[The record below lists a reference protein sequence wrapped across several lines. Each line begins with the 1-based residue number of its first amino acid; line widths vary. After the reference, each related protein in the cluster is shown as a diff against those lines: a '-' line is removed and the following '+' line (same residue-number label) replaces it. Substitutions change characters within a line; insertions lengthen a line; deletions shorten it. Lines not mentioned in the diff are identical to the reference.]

1 MLISLIN
8 ELLNYGNIMQENLVN
23 HVSNVN
29 DTQTA

>member
-8 ELLNYGNIMQENLVN
+8 ELLNYGNIMQKNLVN